1 MSSLPSNIS
10 DLIERFKTSKDNEEK
25 DALKEWCKT
34 ATNQILTPFEI
45 PKCPWEMAR
54 LAEVLSDENPRN
66 LGNFENLVRHFVN
79 AIIDGTTDGTAL
91 NPILWRCMAHI
102 IRHGDGKLSNGVL
115 GPLFQSLMDRLDKA
129 KKQGN
134 FEVQYEFT
142 CVLGTVVDA
151 MADIGVSSISHG
163 DMHKRLLDTLK
174 SLKESEEL
182 HLAHAAEYASQALS
196 GIPDDDTTFKALLRG
211 FIRTTDI
218 AMSVFGAASS
228 PDPGKIW
235 TAIKDT
241 VKGVLDLEEHLYDR
255 LRQYTGKSWYT
266 ALRTTRAFIGTRNIE
281 GLVTFIKE
289 AECREDPKF
298 LCGLYFQ
305 LEQLQA
311 TPDMHSVRLY
321 DHIPSSKDSRVQ
333 AWSEFSKNDCNG
345 SGEVKIRHWAFKK
358 LKEDTFQFSLK
369 ASAIENI
376 TPSNDEWP
384 SFLFQA
390 FTRCILAKKYY
401 AKAELERYYMDEN
414 SGRLMIQRLSNDVL
428 SMDQCYINLEVQDTS
443 AGDEISLPKL
453 FEPRKGDNGRMIHP
467 KRIFIEGQAGV
478 GKTTLCKKIVHD
490 FLHHQQWSRFI
501 DCILWLPLR
510 NLKRISN
517 SYTLKD
523 VFQKQFFSHHRE
535 CETLAQTM
543 TDVVGAGDD
552 RLLIILDGFDE
563 IAQDWNPDDP
573 MDRIFKQL
581 LKHPRVIISSRPN
594 HASKLQTQQLDLR
607 LNTVGFSPD
616 QIEKYIHAPGIMDN
630 REIAGEIYSF
640 IEAHPRML
648 ELAHIPVQLDAICY
662 SWEDLCNTFRPGDT
676 PQTMTMTMI
685 YTAVANRLFR
695 KDLAR
700 QGERLTE
707 DAVDG
712 KTDSEVENDMEIEI
726 GFLEGLA
733 FHGFL
738 ANIIEFDH
746 PTKERIKQHL
756 PNIKTEENKLKQLSL
771 FRTSDTTL
779 SKKYQNFHFIH
790 LTFQEY
796 FAARYYVK
804 HQCRD
809 KSIHLHPESTTD
821 RQMSPQALLAQ
832 HKYTTRYNMF
842 WRFVAGYLY
851 IQADNPAVGER
862 PLNDFFRTM
871 EAEPRDIFGP
881 THQRRVMY
889 CLDEVPKSRFEFESQ
904 REVLHKQLCGWV
916 TFESQYYLPSRSL
929 WLTAE
934 REFPD
939 SVLCRLMQDE
949 NLSTKNKIPLL
960 LARRQ
965 NVSIEVTNIV
975 ASWLDRCK
983 WISDSEGDL
992 VALLLYNA
1000 NGLSE
1005 TALDI
1010 LVRKLQC
1017 NEVWGMLSHFGPTW
1031 TPSIVY
1037 PVVFDIFIDKLSVAD
1052 SKIRK
1057 KALII
1062 LSHQPILA
1070 LESVVDHLAGQ
1081 IRGNGID
1088 IIKPTVAAL
1097 NRIP

>member
-1 MSSLPSNIS
+1 
-10 DLIERFKTSKDNEEK
+10 
-25 DALKEWCKT
+25 
-34 ATNQILTPFEI
+34 
-45 PKCPWEMAR
+45 
-54 LAEVLSDENPRN
+54 
-66 LGNFENLVRHFVN
+66 
-79 AIIDGTTDGTAL
+79 
-91 NPILWRCMAHI
+91 
-102 IRHGDGKLSNGVL
+102 
-115 GPLFQSLMDRLDKA
+115 
-129 KKQGN
+129 
-134 FEVQYEFT
+134 
-142 CVLGTVVDA
+142 
-151 MADIGVSSISHG
+151 
-163 DMHKRLLDTLK
+163 
-174 SLKESEEL
+174 
-182 HLAHAAEYASQALS
+182 
-196 GIPDDDTTFKALLRG
+196 
-211 FIRTTDI
+211 
-218 AMSVFGAASS
+218 MSVFGAASS

-255 LRQYTGKSWYT
+255 LRQHTGKSWYT

-311 TPDMHSVRLY
+311 TPDMHGVRLY
-321 DHIPSSKDSRVQ
+321 HHLPSSKDSRVQ
-333 AWSEFSKNDCNG
+333 AWSEFSKSGCNG

-358 LKEDTFQFSLK
+358 LKEDTFQFSLR
-369 ASAIENI
+369 ASAIEKI

-384 SFLFQA
+384 SFLSQA
-390 FTRCILAKKYY
+390 FTRCSLAKKYY
-401 AKAELERYYMDEN
+401 AKAELERYYTDEN
-414 SGRLMIQRLSNDVL
+414 SRRLMIQRLSNDVL
-428 SMDQCYINLEVQDTS
+428 SMNQCYINLEVQDTS

-490 FLHHQQWSRFI
+490 FLHHQQWSTFI

-535 CETLAQTM
+535 CEALAQTM
-543 TDVVGAGDD
+543 ADVVGAGDD

-573 MDRIFKQL
+573 MDRISKQL

-607 LNTVGFSPD
+607 LNTVGFYPD

-630 REIAGEIYSF
+630 REMASEIYSF
-640 IEAHPRML
+640 IKAHPRML
-648 ELAHIPVQLDAICY
+648 ELAQIPVQLDAICY
-662 SWEDLCNTFRPGDT
+662 SWEDLCNTFRPDNT
-676 PQTMTMTMI
+676 PRTMTMTMI

-700 QGERLTE
+700 PGERLTE
-707 DAVDG
+707 DTVNG
-712 KTDSEVENDMEIEI
+712 KTDSEVENDMATEIA
-726 GFLEGLA
+726 FLEGLA

-746 PTKERIKQHL
+746 PTREWIKLHL
-756 PNIKTEENKLKQLSL
+756 SIQTEENKLKQLSL

-779 SKKYQNFHFIH
+779 SKNHQNFHFIH

-809 KSIHLHPESTTD
+809 KPIPLLPEPATD

-832 HKYTTRYNMF
+832 HKYTTRYDMF

-862 PLNDFFRTM
+862 PLGNYFRAM
-871 EAEPRDIFGP
+871 EGEPRDIFGP

-889 CLDEVPKSRFEFESQ
+889 CLDEVPKTHFEFEFQ
-904 REVLHKQLCGWV
+904 REASHKQLCEWV
-916 TFESQYYLPSRSL
+916 AFESQYSGYRLRQ
-929 WLTAE
+929 LTAE
-934 REFPD
+934 R
-939 SVLCRLMQDE
+939 
-949 NLSTKNKIPLL
+949 
-960 LARRQ
+960 
-965 NVSIEVTNIV
+965 
-975 ASWLDRCK
+975 
-983 WISDSEGDL
+983 
-992 VALLLYNA
+992 
-1000 NGLSE
+1000 
-1005 TALDI
+1005 
-1010 LVRKLQC
+1010 
-1017 NEVWGMLSHFGPTW
+1017 
-1031 TPSIVY
+1031 
-1037 PVVFDIFIDKLSVAD
+1037 
-1052 SKIRK
+1052 
-1057 KALII
+1057 
-1062 LSHQPILA
+1062 
-1070 LESVVDHLAGQ
+1070 
-1081 IRGNGID
+1081 
-1088 IIKPTVAAL
+1088 
-1097 NRIP
+1097 